1 MMPGKQQTKGKG
13 MVESL
18 MIVEDEMVIT
28 IITFQSSQ
36 SSLISN

>member
-1 MMPGKQQTKGKG
+1 MMGKQQTKGKG

-18 MIVEDEMVIT
+18 MIVEDKKVIT

>member
-1 MMPGKQQTKGKG
+1 MMGKQQTKGKG